1 MAEKLTRNP
10 EKKEAAPVQKTEAAP
25 KKPAVAK
32 KPQQT
37 IAGAAR
43 PAAAAAGKSTVG
55 LRVGA
60 CLLWALAIVCEV
72 FAIMALMKDFAIRF
86 GQNAQTNVLL
96 TVILFLVVD
105 LACCVAAAQLWKK
118 ANRIKPMSEK
128 RGKFLFYLW
137 AEMGVIMLAVCFVPV
152 IIALFKSKKLD
163 KKTKTITAIV
173 AIVAVLLAG
182 VFSADWNPITLEQK
196 EEAEAQLEGVNV
208 YWTTFGHKYHLAWDE
223 NGEGGCP
230 HIRNSEPYVGTVTEA
245 IETGRTAI
253 CSYCASHYAE
263 EMGLTLEELHVE
275 GQEAVAPELNV
286 NTGSATA
293 APTVTGGN

>member
-10 EKKEAAPVQKTEAAP
+10 EKKEAAPAAKPAAAP
-25 KKPAVAK
+25 KQPAAK

-37 IAGAAR
+37 IAAAAR

-55 LRVGA
+55 LRIGA
-60 CLLWALAIVCEV
+60 CLLWLAAIVCEI
-72 FAIMALMKDFAIRF
+72 FAIMALMKDFSIRF
-86 GQNAQTNVLL
+86 GSNPQTNVLL
-96 TVILFLVVD
+96 TVILFLVID

-163 KKTKTITAIV
+163 KKTKTITAVV

-182 VFSADWNPITLEQK
+182 LFSADWNPISLEQK
-196 EEAEAQLEGVNV
+196 EEAEAQITTNV

-230 HIRNSEPYVGTVTEA
+230 YIRNSEPYMGTVTEA

-253 CSYCASHYAE
+253 CSYCASHFAE
-263 EMGLTLEELHVE
+263 EMGLELANLNVE
-275 GQEAVAPELNV
+275 GGLENLE
-286 NTGSATA
+286 
-293 APTVTGGN
+293 APTVTGGVAATAAP

>member
-10 EKKEAAPVQKTEAAP
+10 EKKEATAPQ
-25 KKPAVAK
+25 KPATAAKQPAPAK

-37 IAGAAR
+37 IANAAR
-43 PAAAAAGKSTVG
+43 PAAAAGKSTVG

-60 CLLWALAIVCEV
+60 CLLWLLAIACEV
-72 FAIMALMKDFAIRF
+72 FAVMALMKDFSIRF

-96 TVILFLVVD
+96 TVILFLVLD
-105 LACCVAAAQLWKK
+105 LALCIVAAQLWKK

-137 AEMGVIMLAVCFVPV
+137 AEMGLIMLALCFVPV

-163 KKTKTITAIV
+163 QKTKTITAVI

-182 VFSADWNPITLEQK
+182 LFSADWNPITQEQK
-196 EEAEAQLEGVNV
+196 EEAEAQITTNV

-223 NGEGGCP
+223 NGQEGCP
-230 HIRNSEPYVGTVTEA
+230 YIRNSEPYVGTVTEA

-253 CSYCASHYAE
+253 CSYCARTYAE
-263 EMGLTLEELHVE
+263 ELGLTLEDLNVE
-275 GQEAVAPELNV
+275 DKEAVAPQVNV
-286 NTGSATA
+286 NTGEITT
-293 APTVTGGN
+293 APTATGGN